1 MKKILTA
8 LVLTT
13 SLLAS
18 CSSSI
23 VELNSLIKR
32 TLTYQEARTKVQLSE
47 KLPVSSSV
55 NGKLSRNTVDPVTRY
70 FLLKYQSVTLN
81 YEIKT
86 LNETINAQFEIRGE
100 VFLNALEANQ
110 VSVTAS
116 MPVIKYLFIS
126 TTELSNMESMN
137 QEWLDSPEFLIAP
150 FTTKYRYGETTN
162 HFGFE
167 IKDFSSTGGG
177 LITTLTSNEFSYSNE
192 DNKLTEWQF
201 QFWNKD
207 ETTSGTN
214 TIYKTVSVRFEWLAR
229 DA

>member
-1 MKKILTA
+1 MKKTIIALILTS
-8 LVLTT
+8 

-18 CSSSI
+18 CGSSI

-32 TLTYQEARTKVQLSE
+32 TLTYQEARAKVLLSE
-47 KLPVSSSV
+47 KLPPTSNA
-55 NGKLSRNTVDPVTRY
+55 NGKLIRKTVDPVTRY
-70 FLLKYQSVTLN
+70 FLLKYQSVTVK

-86 LNETINAQFEIRGE
+86 LTETINAEFEIRGE
-100 VFLNALEANQ
+100 VLLNALERNQ

-116 MPVIKYLFIS
+116 MPVIKYLYIS
-126 TTELSNMESMN
+126 TTQLSNLESMN
-137 QEWLDSPEFLIAP
+137 QEWLDSPDFLIAP

-192 DNKLTEWQF
+192 DNKLTQWQF

-214 TIYKTVSVRFEWLAR
+214 TIYKTVSVEFVWLERA
-229 DA
+229 A